1 MPCISEQSLIDALGP
16 LLQVNSMMD
25 ERMREIETRI
35 RDTPNLA
42 ESEREKLLG
51 LLATVREEVNQLATS
66 HTDDAQSITHFLAA
80 STHEA
85 SRAKKRPKLLQAAQ
99 NGLMASV
106 ENFESSHPKLFEAAV
121 VLANMGL

>member
-1 MPCISEQSLIDALGP
+1 
-16 LLQVNSMMD
+16 MME
-25 ERMREIETRI
+25 ERMREIEKRI
-35 RDTPNLA
+35 RDAPNLA

-51 LLATVREEVNQLATS
+51 LLATVREEINQLATS

-85 SRAKKRPKLLQAAQ
+85 SRARKRPKLLQAAQ

>member
-1 MPCISEQSLIDALGP
+1 
-16 LLQVNSMMD
+16 MME

-35 RDTPNLA
+35 RKARNLP

-51 LLATVREEVNQLATS
+51 LLATVRDEVDQLAAS
-66 HTDDAQSITHFLAA
+66 HADDASSITHFLAA

-85 SRAKKRPKLLQAAQ
+85 SRPEKRPKLLQAAQ
-99 NGLMASV
+99 HGLMASV
-106 ENFESSHPKLFEAAV
+106 ENFETSHPKLFEAAV